1 MFVGS
6 KIHVGQ
12 VAGTNVEVVQKT
24 DYPWD
29 GAISITVNPEETK
42 TFSVYVRIP
51 DRTTSRLY
59 KDSPLMRGVKR
70 FAVNGHAQTPTIHKG
85 YAVVTREWKAGDRIE
100 LELPMEP
107 QRVAAD
113 SRIKV
118 DVDQVAL
125 KYGPLVYNVETED
138 NTNIDRKLA
147 DAPLHTEWRAGLL
160 GGMMVISGKWQD
172 GSPMLAIPNF
182 ARTNRGGPPHDYPSD
197 DEVGHSLRSTPST
210 VSKVWI

>member
-1 MFVGS
+1 
-6 KIHVGQ
+6 
-12 VAGTNVEVVQKT
+12 
-24 DYPWD
+24 
-29 GAISITVNPEETK
+29 
-42 TFSVYVRIP
+42 
-51 DRTTSRLY
+51 
-59 KDSPLMRGVKR
+59 VKR